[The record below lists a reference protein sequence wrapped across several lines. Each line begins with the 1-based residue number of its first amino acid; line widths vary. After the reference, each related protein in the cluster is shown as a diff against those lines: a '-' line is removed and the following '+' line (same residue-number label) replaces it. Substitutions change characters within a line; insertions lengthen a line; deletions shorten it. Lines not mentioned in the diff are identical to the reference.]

1 MSDTY
6 SIVLN
11 DTTKFKI
18 SDNGVREF
26 KTQIKGVSANA
37 IEFTVNEST
46 SDMIKAKFSSKFNT
60 AIIKLY
66 NVDGIVTKTFEQY
79 DILKSIAIDLI
90 SSEDGKE
97 SYLVTLVKSTGYD
110 ERLTRLETKMD
121 KFVNQLNI
129 SLAEPDPDKMS
140 VDELKNY
147 MILMTKKNF
156 SEYLEA
162 NPIKSSA
169 HGSEDYYSCTAE
181 KQTLLMSAIA
191 IAQLHASVG
200 DTNYKSSWNAS
211 GKPCTYDWTL
221 QQLGMLAM
229 ELELFV
235 HPLLSCQQIM
245 ESMIKAAST
254 KEELNQIPI
263 TFPPDPMISNILT
276 DEMSGNSNA
285 VLTAIAGLRR
295 SEATTVE
302 V

>member
-121 KFVNQLNI
+121 KVVNQLNI

-140 VDELKNY
+140 VD
-147 MILMTKKNF
+147 
-156 SEYLEA
+156 LEA

-169 HGSEDYYSCTAE
+169 HGSEEYYSCTAE